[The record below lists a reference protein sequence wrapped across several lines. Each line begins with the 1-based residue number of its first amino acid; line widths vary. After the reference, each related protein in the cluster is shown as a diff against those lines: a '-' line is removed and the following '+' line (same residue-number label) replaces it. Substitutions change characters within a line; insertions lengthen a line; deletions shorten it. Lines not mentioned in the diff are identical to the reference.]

1 MCGDRHMQE
10 IDAFDASLAQVAGMG
25 EVGRDGVVGAFEPGG
40 LPRSN
45 FTISKPAPAILAGV
59 GASDRHSLLRSP
71 GHADDGRGLPLH
83 ILSRSGVAT
92 PFDADRFLKRGSEQP

>member
-10 IDAFDASLAQVAGMG
+10 IDAFDASWRKWLAWAKLG
-25 EVGRDGVVGAFEPGG
+25 ETAWWAHSNRAG

-92 PFDADRFLKRGSEQP
+92 HSTLIAF